1 MTPPIAKKPATAST
15 AAFLINNDI
24 VIVFKIYPLF
34 LLMFS
39 ASAPALLI
47 AIGSINPNA
56 VKYRQLWLHDSS
68 ALGEPQ

>member
-47 AIGSINPNA
+47 AIGSINP
-56 VKYRQLWLHDSS
+56 
-68 ALGEPQ
+68 